1 MSRRRRII
9 RNIALGL
16 AAFAVTLVLAAIV
29 IVQSSWFEE
38 YAKHKL
44 IATIEDGTGGRA
56 AIGSL
61 SLDWKHMRV
70 TIRDFAIHGR
80 EPAGAAPWVAIQRV
94 ELDLRLLS
102 SFSHILSLSYLG
114 MDHPEMTV
122 IVFPDGSTN
131 VPTPR
136 QPSSSNE
143 TPLQTVVDLAVGRF
157 QLSNGLL
164 TFDSR
169 RQALNVT
176 GENLRAQLTFSAWSQ
191 TYKGQISLDPLYV
204 TSRQN
209 PPVRFRVSLPV
220 TLARDRVELTGAR
233 ISSDLSQVSIDAS
246 IKDMRNPAVQAHVTG
261 RLALADL
268 KNCANLKIAPHPRE
282 LSALI
287 LDADATVDPHAIHVN
302 RLHLALGNSDFE
314 ASGDLKDAHGSNSLD
329 FRARLALSELGRLA
343 NLEEPPDGL
352 VTLQGAARLDQ
363 NDRLSLSDLRLDA
376 FGGEMAGNASLEDF
390 ARFQVNGNFRHFDLQ
405 AVARA
410 MGSRS
415 FAYSGIAS
423 GPFTVQGDLRQTGA
437 RGVTANVRIA
447 IAPGRKGIPVSGRV
461 DADYRGA
468 ADDLR
473 IADSYVALPHTRLT
487 VNGSIG
493 NRFSVG
499 LTTRNLDDLLA
510 ALPAPRRPAV
520 SLAGG
525 GQAVLAGTVEGR
537 LSSPRLVAH
546 LSATHFVMAGRQF
559 NALTLDAT
567 AAGNGA
573 AVSNGTL
580 TRGAMQARFAA
591 AVGLRD
597 WQSAPGDALSGAVSI
612 RNGDLADV
620 LALAGQPSP
629 GYTGAL
635 AADAKVSGTVG
646 NPIGSLHVLV
656 ARGTI
661 QDEPFDQIQAQVN
674 LSDRRITVPQLDASA
689 GAARVSLTAEF
700 EHPRESFTTGR
711 LHAHVQTANV
721 NLAQLRT
728 VQKQLPNSSGEL
740 QLQADLTG
748 NVLTDQFDLTT
759 LSADAFARN
768 LHFEGQNYGDCSV
781 RAQTRQQTV
790 HYDVTSDFAGSKIS
804 LNGSTEL
811 TVDYPTTFDA
821 TIGNLPVERI
831 LTLAKRADIP
841 AKGTLSAT
849 LHFSGPAKKPA
860 GNADFNLTNAVLY
873 GEPIDHVKA
882 RITYTPQSMAV
893 SDFEVLSGPSHLAL
907 DMKYDH
913 PAGNLQTGDFQFQ
926 LKSGRLE
933 LARIHN
939 VQRIRPGLAGSLQM
953 AANGAAQVR
962 PGGMRVLLRRLDA
975 NVTARGIMAQ
985 GQNLGDLTF
994 TSNTAGSR
1002 LNFTLDSNLAQASIH
1017 GQGGADLNGDYPLQA
1032 KLTFGGMKWTRLLP
1046 LLTPGSEPP
1055 AFEATVDGDA
1065 TIDGPM
1071 TRTND
1076 LSGSLELTRV
1086 SVTASARNAA
1096 GRPPVTIQNQGPIS
1110 VTLAR
1115 GTARLESFHFT
1126 GPDMDMQARG
1136 AAALNG
1142 QSLDLNINA
1151 NANLA
1156 LAKRFDRDVISSG
1169 TVALAATVG
1178 GSVNKPLVN
1187 GKLSLHDASLNY
1199 AAFPNGISHANGVV
1213 QFNGNSAAVQNITG
1227 ESGGGKINLDGFV
1240 AFRDELRF
1248 GLRARATGVRV
1259 LPQQGMS
1266 AVLDAN
1272 LNLTGTVRASR
1283 VSGLVTVQQV
1293 TYAPQSD
1300 IGAIL
1305 ARSTPPVENA
1315 ATPSPLLDNMKL
1327 DVQVRTAASIDVRAS
1342 MAENLQLD
1350 ANLRLR
1356 GSASQPGLLGR
1367 ITITDGQL
1375 VFFNSTYTVN
1385 TGTISFFNPVRIE
1398 PVLNLSLNTQA
1409 KGVDVVLKVTG
1420 PIDNMKLSYTSNP
1433 PLQFQEIVGLLAA
1446 GQTPTSD
1453 PTILANQPPDPPQSF
1468 TQLGESAVVTQA
1480 LADPVASRLQR
1491 VFGISQL
1498 SLNPVFSSGTDL
1510 PEARI
1515 ALTQR
1520 ISSNMTFTYVTALN
1534 APNTQIIRAEWMLN
1548 ERWAA
1553 MATRDQNG
1561 ILSVRLTYRREI
1573 R

>member
-1 MSRRRRII
+1 
-9 RNIALGL
+9 
-16 AAFAVTLVLAAIV
+16 
-29 IVQSSWFEE
+29 
-38 YAKHKL
+38 
-44 IATIEDGTGGRA
+44 
-56 AIGSL
+56 
-61 SLDWKHMRV
+61 
-70 TIRDFAIHGR
+70 
-80 EPAGAAPWVAIQRV
+80 
-94 ELDLRLLS
+94 
-102 SFSHILSLSYLG
+102 
-114 MDHPEMTV
+114 
-122 IVFPDGSTN
+122 
-131 VPTPR
+131 
-136 QPSSSNE
+136 
-143 TPLQTVVDLAVGRF
+143 
-157 QLSNGLL
+157 
-164 TFDSR
+164 
-169 RQALNVT
+169 
-176 GENLRAQLTFSAWSQ
+176 
-191 TYKGQISLDPLYV
+191 
-204 TSRQN
+204 
-209 PPVRFRVSLPV
+209 
-220 TLARDRVELTGAR
+220 
-233 ISSDLSQVSIDAS
+233 
-246 IKDMRNPAVQAHVTG
+246 
-261 RLALADL
+261 
-268 KNCANLKIAPHPRE
+268 
-282 LSALI
+282 
-287 LDADATVDPHAIHVN
+287 
-302 RLHLALGNSDFE
+302 
-314 ASGDLKDAHGSNSLD
+314 
-329 FRARLALSELGRLA
+329 
-343 NLEEPPDGL
+343 
-352 VTLQGAARLDQ
+352 
-363 NDRLSLSDLRLDA
+363 
-376 FGGEMAGNASLEDF
+376 
-390 ARFQVNGNFRHFDLQ
+390 
-405 AVARA
+405 
-410 MGSRS
+410 
-415 FAYSGIAS
+415 
-423 GPFTVQGDLRQTGA
+423 
-437 RGVTANVRIA
+437 
-447 IAPGRKGIPVSGRV
+447 
-461 DADYRGA
+461 
-468 ADDLR
+468 
-473 IADSYVALPHTRLT
+473 
-487 VNGSIG
+487 
-493 NRFSVG
+493 
-499 LTTRNLDDLLA
+499 
-510 ALPAPRRPAV
+510 
-520 SLAGG
+520 
-525 GQAVLAGTVEGR
+525 
-537 LSSPRLVAH
+537 
-546 LSATHFVMAGRQF
+546 
-559 NALTLDAT
+559 
-567 AAGNGA
+567 
-573 AVSNGTL
+573 
-580 TRGAMQARFAA
+580 
-591 AVGLRD
+591 
-597 WQSAPGDALSGAVSI
+597 
-612 RNGDLADV
+612 
-620 LALAGQPSP
+620 
-629 GYTGAL
+629 
-635 AADAKVSGTVG
+635 
-646 NPIGSLHVLV
+646 
-656 ARGTI
+656 
-661 QDEPFDQIQAQVN
+661 
-674 LSDRRITVPQLDASA
+674 
-689 GAARVSLTAEF
+689 
-700 EHPRESFTTGR
+700 
-711 LHAHVQTANV
+711 
-721 NLAQLRT
+721 
-728 VQKQLPNSSGEL
+728 
-740 QLQADLTG
+740 
-748 NVLTDQFDLTT
+748 
-759 LSADAFARN
+759 
-768 LHFEGQNYGDCSV
+768 
-781 RAQTRQQTV
+781 
-790 HYDVTSDFAGSKIS
+790 
-804 LNGSTEL
+804 
-811 TVDYPTTFDA
+811 
-821 TIGNLPVERI
+821 
-831 LTLAKRADIP
+831 
-841 AKGTLSAT
+841 
-849 LHFSGPAKKPA
+849 
-860 GNADFNLTNAVLY
+860 
-873 GEPIDHVKA
+873 
-882 RITYTPQSMAV
+882 
-893 SDFEVLSGPSHLAL
+893 
-907 DMKYDH
+907 
-913 PAGNLQTGDFQFQ
+913 
-926 LKSGRLE
+926 
-933 LARIHN
+933 
-939 VQRIRPGLAGSLQM
+939 
-953 AANGAAQVR
+953 
-962 PGGMRVLLRRLDA
+962 
-975 NVTARGIMAQ
+975 
-985 GQNLGDLTF
+985 
-994 TSNTAGSR
+994 
-1002 LNFTLDSNLAQASIH
+1002 
-1017 GQGGADLNGDYPLQA
+1017 
-1032 KLTFGGMKWTRLLP
+1032 
-1046 LLTPGSEPP
+1046 
-1055 AFEATVDGDA
+1055 
-1065 TIDGPM
+1065 
-1071 TRTND
+1071 
-1076 LSGSLELTRV
+1076 
-1086 SVTASARNAA
+1086 
-1096 GRPPVTIQNQGPIS
+1096 